1 MGDAFLPPVG
11 IKTRQSLPTQ
21 QLTSQLTRAES
32 SHSSSEDMS
41 CLLHAHGSKRNMTCE
56 SGRDSRLLIT
66 TEALIACMNVTVA
79 SVPVKIR
86 KLFVAQASIKRLI

>member
-1 MGDAFLPPVG
+1 
-11 IKTRQSLPTQ
+11 
-21 QLTSQLTRAES
+21 
-32 SHSSSEDMS
+32 
-41 CLLHAHGSKRNMTCE
+41 MTCE

-79 SVPVKIR
+79 SVPINIR